1 MNSTVS
7 VESHANRRCTFAA
20 AFAAAAPVPDEGLP
34 LLLFLFLSFVVVF
47 VTVAAD
53 DAGVAVVL
61 SKFEL
66 LGQFFKL

>member
-20 AFAAAAPVPDEGLP
+20 AFAAAAPVPDEGLR
-34 LLLFLFLSFVVVF
+34 LLLFLFLSFVVF

-53 DAGVAVVL
+53 DAGAAVVL